1 MFVMFTCNDRIMYNH
16 IYVIRNCNYV
26 DYIYIYRHIHIGT
39 ICMAYCGI
47 LFKTLIKYIYIYSFF
62 GALKLICMTL

>member
-1 MFVMFTCNDRIMYNH
+1 MFVMFTCNARIMYNH

-26 DYIYIYRHIHIGT
+26 DYILYRHIHIGT

-47 LFKTLIKYIYIYSFF
+47 LFKTLIKYI
-62 GALKLICMTL
+62 